1 MRTLVASLL
10 AVFLTFTLA
19 VDQVEAKK
27 RFGGGST
34 LGKTYSTP
42 KKTSPSSTDSATTQQ
57 KTSQTANKTQATN
70 QPVKKKS
77 GLMGGL
83 LGGLLAGGLIA
94 ALFAGGAFEGIQF
107 MDILMI
113 ALLAFVGFKLFAMF
127 RQQRQPQYATGN
139 AQYEVR
145 PEPMQR
151 QAPEPQPQPEPKF
164 EPMPTY
170 NTGGISSDEIKLP
183 EWFDKK
189 SFVEGARQHF
199 TLLQKAWDN
208 CDWDEIKTYT
218 SPELFEQLQAERAK
232 LPEQQN
238 TEVVSVMAELAN
250 FIDNQ
255 DHVIVS
261 INFYGWLKE
270 DGDDTTEFN
279 ETWHLSRSMAE
290 ENADW
295 FIVGIEQA

>member
-27 RFGGGST
+27 RFGGGSS
-34 LGKTYSTP
+34 LGKSYSTP
-42 KKTSPSSTDSATTQQ
+42 KKTSPSSTDSATSQQ
-57 KTSQTANKTQATN
+57 KTSQTANNTQA
-70 QPVKKKS
+70 QPKKKS

-83 LGGLLAGGLIA
+83 LGGLLAGGLLA

-107 MDILMI
+107 MDILLVG
-113 ALLAFVGFKLFAMF
+113 LLAFIGFKLFAMF

-139 AQYEVR
+139 AQYEIR
-145 PEPMQR
+145 PEPMKR
-151 QAPEPQPQPEPKF
+151 EAPQPQPEEPKF
-164 EPMPTY
+164 SPMPAY
-170 NTGGISSDEIKLP
+170 NGGGFSGDELKLP
-183 EWFDKK
+183 QWFDKEG
-189 SFVEGARQHF
+189 FVEGARQHF

-218 SPELFEQLQAERAK
+218 SAELLEQLKAERAK
-232 LPEQQN
+232 LPEQQH
-238 TEVVSVMAELAN
+238 TEVVSVMAELVN
-250 FIDNQ
+250 FIDNN

-270 DGDDTTEFN
+270 EGDETTEFN
-279 ETWHLSRSMAE
+279 ETWHLSRDTTEQNS
-290 ENADW
+290 DW
-295 FIVGIEQA
+295 FIVGIEQQ